1 MKTETFTKRTR
12 LPIPAEEA
20 FVWHARP
27 GAFRRLAPPWESI
40 ELIRHDGIENGC
52 RAEIRMSLGPFSR
65 RWIAEHRNCKPGRS
79 FQDVQ
84 LSGPFA
90 HWTHTHTLEP
100 DGDQACW
107 LEDQIEYALPGGRL
121 GRWVASRLVGRQL
134 ERTFAYRHCVTRDDL
149 LTHRRGEKQA
159 MKVLV
164 TGSTGLVGSE
174 LVPLL
179 TTGGHNVSRLVRSEP
194 KDESEIRWTPSQG
207 EIDAEGLEG
216 FDAVVHLAGENIA
229 GGRWSVERKQRIRDS
244 RVEGTRTLCKALGD
258 LAKPPR
264 VLVCASAIG
273 YYGDRGDEELDEK
286 SGFGT
291 GFLADVCQEWEEA
304 AEPARVRGIRVV
316 NLRIGVVL
324 SPKGG
329 ALATMLTP
337 FKLGAGG
344 VVGSGDQYWSWI
356 AIDDL
361 LGAIHHAIIT
371 EELSG
376 AVNAAAPN
384 PVTNREFTKTL
395 GRVLHRPTVLPMP
408 AFAAKL
414 ALGEMANELLLASAR
429 VVPKRLLESGYEF
442 RFPELEG
449 ALRHVLGR

>member
-1 MKTETFTKRTR
+1 MRAVVSGATG
-12 LPIPAEEA
+12 
-20 FVWHARP
+20 FV
-27 GAFRRLAPPWESI
+27 G
-40 ELIRHDGIENGC
+40 
-52 RAEIRMSLGPFSR
+52 
-65 RWIAEHRNCKPGRS
+65 
-79 FQDVQ
+79 
-84 LSGPFA
+84 
-90 HWTHTHTLEP
+90 
-100 DGDQACW
+100 
-107 LEDQIEYALPGGRL
+107 
-121 GRWVASRLVGRQL
+121 SRLVERL
-134 ERTFAYRHCVTRDDL
+134 ERPLVLSRSPERARAALGDGVEPHGWDPAAGLPPVEAFRDV
-149 LTHRRGEKQA
+149 EA
-159 MKVLV
+159 
-164 TGSTGLVGSE
+164 
-174 LVPLL
+174 
-179 TTGGHNVSRLVRSEP
+179 
-194 KDESEIRWTPSQG
+194 I
-207 EIDAEGLEG
+207 
-216 FDAVVHLAGENIA
+216 FHLAGDPIA
-229 GGRWSVERKQRIRDS
+229 EGRWTKAKRARIRDS
-244 RVEGTRTLCKALGD
+244 RVIGTRNLVDG
-258 LAKPPR
+258 LAVLDERPK